1 MSAPLTLLALVPEWL
16 SNWLT
21 PIWVLSNGVLA
32 GLLLLAIIWLVL
44 GSISRRWGTE
54 IWETTA
60 EGVLQSV
67 LWLAAVVV
75 AFVLAGFLVV
85 RDPWGLLAAVP
96 RLPSAGVRQFDFD
109 LPPVDLS
116 LAVHLNPPVKIPG
129 PFLGSEFKDIQVE
142 SDTGLLISAATL
154 DSDTIS
160 SASATIEVKPDVPLH
175 WSRLAGSELPWGN
188 DRIDNLYVYSLSD
201 APGKLRMV
209 IGMAP
214 QHDREAGAIPVAAL
228 STVAFFL
235 CFWMLRLAAPQM
247 AAIAHTTAKS
257 EMAQPLFVIN
267 LLLGSFLLVI
277 FIFIPYNT
285 LGEDIKMLKDSGFAA
300 MMVLG
305 IVQAVWGASTSVFE
319 EVEGRTAL
327 TVLSKPISRRQFLL
341 GKFLGIVSVV
351 ALMFVVLGFLFLVV
365 VAYKPI
371 YDARE
376 NSELAA
382 TWEQCFNEVRLTV
395 PGLTLAFMEVVVLA
409 AISVAIST
417 RLPIL
422 ANFIICATIYVLG
435 HLTPLIVQSSVAS
448 FEPVVFVGTL
458 IATLIPVLDHF
469 NVQAAV
475 AAGVEVPPNYLW
487 LTLLYCTLYSAIA
500 MLLGLALFEDRDL
513 A

>member
-16 SNWLT
+16 SNWIT

-32 GLLLLAIIWLVL
+32 GLALLAIIWVVVAC
-44 GSISRRWGTE
+44 ISRRWAADL
-54 IWETTA
+54 WETST
-60 EGVLQSV
+60 EGVLQSL
-67 LWLAAVVV
+67 LWLAAVV
-75 AFVLAGFLVV
+75 AAIVLAGFLAV
-85 RDPWGLLAAVP
+85 RDPWSLLAAVP
-96 RLPSAGVRQFDFD
+96 RLTASGVRSFELD
-109 LPPVDLS
+109 LPPADLRV
-116 LAVHLNPPVKIPG
+116 AVHDNPPVVVPG
-129 PFLGSEFKDIQVE
+129 PFLGREFKELKVE
-142 SDTGLLISAATL
+142 SDTGLLISAASL
-154 DSDTIS
+154 DSNTDS
-160 SASATIEVKPDVPLH
+160 SPSATIEVKPDTPMQ
-175 WSRLAGSELPWGN
+175 WSRSAGSELPWGS

-201 APGKLRMV
+201 VAGKFRME
-209 IGMAP
+209 IGIAP
-214 QHDREAGAIPVAAL
+214 QHDREAGSIPVAAL
-228 STVAFFL
+228 ATVGFVL
-235 CFWMLRLAAPQM
+235 CFWVLRLAVPQM

-277 FIFIPYNT
+277 FIFVPYNT
-285 LGEDIKMLKDSGFAA
+285 MGEDIKMLKDSGFAA

-417 RLPIL
+417 RLPML

-469 NVQAAV
+469 
-475 AAGVEVPPNYLW
+475 
-487 LTLLYCTLYSAIA
+487 
-500 MLLGLALFEDRDL
+500 
-513 A
+513 